1 MKKLLLSGL
10 VGISMLTGWNT
21 ITLEAQAST
30 ATIVSEAGVLRNGQ
44 DHYFEVSVQAE
55 PLKRLS
61 VQCVTF
67 HELDGLSI
75 FVDGVQV
82 EPKEDLGF
90 EEFTLTFAEPIPAG
104 KTIRVVMLNSRVQGR
119 FLKGFSVP
127 YRIFANYPSLSND
140 EFPLGT
146 AVVRSPAKR

>member
-1 MKKLLLSGL
+1 MKKLFVNVLVAVAMVSGMNA
-10 VGISMLTGWNT
+10 IP
-21 ITLEAQAST
+21 LEAQASA
-30 ATIVSEAGVLRNGQ
+30 ATVVSEAGVLRNGQ
-44 DHYFEVSVQAE
+44 DHFFEVSVQAD
-55 PLKRLS
+55 PLQRLS

-67 HELDGLSI
+67 HELDSVAV

-82 EPKEDLGF
+82 EAKEDFGF
-90 EEFTLTFAEPIPAG
+90 EEFTLTFAEPIPTG
-104 KTIRVVMLNSRVQGR
+104 KTIRVVMLNSRVQGKV
-119 FLKGFSVP
+119 LTGLAVP